1 MYREEDIPDI
11 SKEIAAAPIKKIVE
25 AIDCFSPRPRITI
38 EYSGPRIREIV
49 KKAPGI
55 IMRGMRIT
63 GLMTYIDEYFCST
76 YDPNEVY
83 FHIHW
88 HGERKLDNKS
98 KIFGWIRLKQ
108 GVIKPD
114 GSGSVKIEFF
124 AKVVT
129 EWDRSTIL
137 RRNPLYT
144 LLIKIYNYVFYD
156 QLRRSYIKMCKEY
169 EENMIKMMKEFLKLE
184 ETVKYPKV

>member
-11 SKEIAAAPIKKIVE
+11 SKEIAGATVTKIVE
-25 AIDCFSPRPRITI
+25 SIDCFSPRPRITI

-49 KKAPGI
+49 KIAPSI

-63 GLMTYIDEYFCST
+63 GLMTYIDEYFCT
-76 YDPNEVY
+76 TFDPNEIW

-88 HGERKLDNKS
+88 HGERKFDNKS
-98 KIFGWIRLKQ
+98 RMFGWIRLKQ
-108 GVIKPD
+108 GSVKPD

-137 RRNPLYT
+137 KRTPLYT
-144 LLIKIYNYVFYD
+144 LLLKIYNYVYYD
-156 QLRRSYIKMCKEY
+156 EIRRGFVRQCREF
-169 EENMIKMMKEFLKLE
+169 EENMIKMMKEFLRLE